1 MNIHLK
7 RHHWVKFA
15 LSGISEHLHEGNLVT
30 EGRCTSAIR
39 NFVDLL
45 VLNVLA
51 LFFIKEAEPLPVFTI
66 S

>member
-1 MNIHLK
+1 M
-7 RHHWVKFA
+7 
-15 LSGISEHLHEGNLVT
+15 
-30 EGRCTSAIR
+30 TSAIR